1 MKNTVVSRIEMPTL
15 SESAAVRSPSLGE
28 RLDLVEHV
36 NVKLD
41 VVVGQVSLPIDQLFS
56 LAAGS
61 VLSLDTLIDTPVEVH
76 LNGKLIARG
85 ELLAVDENFGIQI
98 TDIVS

>member
-15 SESAAVRSPSLGE
+15 NDSTNSRSATLGE

-41 VVVGQVSLPIDQLFS
+41 VIVGQVSLPIDQLFS

-76 LNGKLIARG
+76 LNGKLVARG
-85 ELLAVDENFGIQI
+85 ELLAVDEHFGVQI
-98 TDIVS
+98 TDIVP

>member
-1 MKNTVVSRIEMPTL
+1 MKNTFVSRIEMPALNDSSTG
-15 SESAAVRSPSLGE
+15 RSPSLGD

-41 VVVGQVSLPIDQLFS
+41 VIVGQVSLPIDQLFS
-56 LAAGS
+56 LSVGS
-61 VLSLDTLIDTPVEVH
+61 VLSLNTLVDAPVEVH

-85 ELLAVDENFGIQI
+85 ELLAVDEHFGIQI
-98 TDIVS
+98 TDIVQ

>member
-15 SESAAVRSPSLGE
+15 SESVTARSPSLGE

-56 LAAGS
+56 LSEGS
-61 VLSLDTLIDTPVEVH
+61 VLSLDTLVDSPVEVR

-85 ELLAVDENFGIQI
+85 ELLAVDEHFGIQI

>member
-1 MKNTVVSRIEMPTL
+1 MNTVVSRIEMPTL
-15 SESAAVRSPSLGE
+15 TDADTARSPSLGE

-41 VVVGQVSLPIDQLFS
+41 VVVGEATLPIDRLFALS
-56 LAAGS
+56 AGD
-61 VLSLDTLIDTPVEVH
+61 VLPLDTLVDTPIEVR

-85 ELLAVDENFGIQI
+85 ELLAVGEQFGIQI
-98 TDIVS
+98 TDIVP

>member
-15 SESAAVRSPSLGE
+15 SETVTARAPSLGE

-56 LAAGS
+56 LSAGS
-61 VLSLDTLIDTPVEVH
+61 VLSLDTLVDTPLEVR

-85 ELLAVDENFGIQI
+85 ELLAVDEHFGIQI